1 MASFKFEIYSNIQVY
16 GSVEVEADSFQEA
29 AKKFAEQSKSNLCE
43 IDWEER
49 SYDYDSGAMV
59 DRITCDDYKLSP
71 DSGELD
77 EEVLVEMPGGGVPIG
92 EFKLADVLDLVQ
104 QADASLLNQQ
114 LEQDTA
120 SVTAPDA
127 TVRKGSRL

>member
-29 AKKFAEQSKSNLCE
+29 AQKFDKQSRSNLCE
-43 IDWEER
+43 IDWDER

-71 DSGELD
+71 DSDELD

-120 SVTAPDA
+120 SPTAPEA
-127 TVRKGSRL
+127 MGRKGSRL